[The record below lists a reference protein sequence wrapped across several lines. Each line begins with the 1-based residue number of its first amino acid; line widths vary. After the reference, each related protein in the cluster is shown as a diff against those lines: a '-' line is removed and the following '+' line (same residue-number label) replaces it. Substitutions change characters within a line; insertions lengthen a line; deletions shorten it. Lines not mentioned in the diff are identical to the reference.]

1 MGPVKNDHARRW
13 MWWFL
18 AALVALQLYFVREL
32 IAAFLLFTLGFALI
46 GGILLAIVF
55 VKQAGEASLAW
66 AEPRTRGLTQA
77 ARRGMEY
84 IEEFSRKPFRRP
96 RSEPAP

>member
-1 MGPVKNDHARRW
+1 MGRVKKDHARRW

-32 IAAFLLFTLGFALI
+32 IAALLLFTLGFAVI

-55 VKQAGEASLAW
+55 VKQAGEVSLAW
-66 AEPRTRGLTQA
+66 AEPRARGVAQA

-84 IEEFSRKPFRRP
+84 IEEFSRKPFRP
-96 RSEPAP
+96 KQPQE